1 MTYTICTTCEINHY
15 RDCATC
21 FGFGFHGDGTIMSA
35 ADACNR
41 NYIGW
46 MRCYECGSTP
56 LGVPTDYDEAF
67 KQRVLDAVKDDI
79 VLDASEGWVLWL
91 DLTTPHGFYT
101 AASLRVIADE
111 LDRRNEELFTD
122 AV

>member
-1 MTYTICTTCEINHY
+1 MTYMICTACEIHHY
-15 RDCATC
+15 EDCSVC

-67 KQRVLDAVKDDI
+67 KQRVLETAEDDI
-79 VLDASEGWVLWL
+79 VHDITTGWAFWPWCE
-91 DLTTPHGFYT
+91 DDPKGYWT
-101 AASLRVIADE
+101 AAALRVIADE
-111 LDRRNEELFTD
+111 LDRRDDQETI
-122 AV
+122 